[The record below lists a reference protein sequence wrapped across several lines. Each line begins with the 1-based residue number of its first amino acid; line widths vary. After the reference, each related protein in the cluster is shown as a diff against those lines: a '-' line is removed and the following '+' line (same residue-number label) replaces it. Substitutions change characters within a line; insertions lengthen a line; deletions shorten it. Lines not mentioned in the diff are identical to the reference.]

1 MDWGAVAAIVGF
13 IAIVALV
20 VVWVLN
26 PGGARDSIREAI
38 PDVLDAFGDE
48 QAAERLRQH
57 DASRA
62 AAPQAAEEPA
72 APLALRTWLDKA
84 NHTPDKNPHLV
95 ATGPSGSGKTT
106 LIMAL
111 LADRPGQ
118 FVICTPKHADDDPW
132 GGFPAVRPAVV
143 DGRFS
148 FDAIKAAASAVYQE
162 MLRRNTQGSR
172 GAEWLTLVLD
182 DYGILIGKIPELS
195 EWVLDMVALGRS
207 VRVRIVLLS
216 TETNVKAW
224 GWEGRSE
231 ARESCLWIEC
241 EEDTRRAVM
250 YRWSKR
256 KQAQE
261 IDTTPLYEL
270 AQRARLAGRV
280 WPGLVPVAGPALDR
294 PVSVVSVPVAQP
306 ALRERRVGYAAVP
319 DGDELLRRA
328 LAEPLAVEQSTR
340 APEHLARAVGGIAAA
355 EQQSSALAAL
365 EAPQSTP
372 AEQYDLRAERG
383 LVAFLVSEGLSANEI
398 VARVK
403 GDSTRIYALVREL
416 RGG

>member
-1 MDWGAVAAIVGF
+1 MDWGAVTFIVGF
-13 IAIVALV
+13 IAVVALA

-57 DASRA
+57 DAARA
-62 AAPQAAEEPA
+62 PAPQATEEPA

-118 FVICTPKHADDDPW
+118 FVICTPKHQDDDPW

-143 DGRFS
+143 DGKFS
-148 FDAIKAAASAVYQE
+148 FDAIKAAAKSVYDE

-261 IDTTPLYEL
+261 IDTAPLYEL

-280 WPGLVPVAGPALDR
+280 WPGFLPVAGPALDR
-294 PVSVVSVPVAQP
+294 PVSVVSVPAERP
-306 ALRERRVGYAAVP
+306 GLRERRVGYAAVP
-319 DGDELLRRA
+319 EADDLLRRA
-328 LAEPLAVEQSTR
+328 LAEPMAVEIAEI
-340 APEHLARAVGGIAAA
+340 APETFRAKETDFAAEESDPAISEVNFSPEQTAQIAARIA
-355 EQQSSALAAL
+355 RGETKTKVVQAMPGYSGSKYRAYAAYYERLRSAI
-365 EAPQSTP
+365 EKT
-372 AEQYDLRAERG
+372 
-383 LVAFLVSEGLSANEI
+383 
-398 VARVK
+398 
-403 GDSTRIYALVREL
+403 
-416 RGG
+416 